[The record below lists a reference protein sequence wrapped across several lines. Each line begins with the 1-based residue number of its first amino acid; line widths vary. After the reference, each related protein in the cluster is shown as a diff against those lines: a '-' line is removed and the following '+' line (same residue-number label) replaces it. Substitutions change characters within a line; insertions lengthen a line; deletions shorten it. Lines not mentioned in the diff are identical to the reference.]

1 MECNRDEAARAKALA
16 ERKMLD
22 KDFVCAKKMIIKAQQ
37 LLKEVDDVDIPKMLT
52 VCDVHCAAG
61 AKVNTEIDWYGIL
74 QVPVNA
80 DDALIKKQYR
90 KLALLLHPDKNKF
103 GGAEAAFKLVGEA
116 NITLTDRS
124 KRSVHDMKRNT
135 FRSVIARPNHQAPK
149 RPAPARSSSTPVN
162 LHNMHQQHLHQAS
175 NPTGP
180 QTTFWTICPACGM
193 RYQYYLSI
201 LNKALRC
208 QNCLKPFIAHDL
220 KDQAIPSG
228 ANQRSAGVWKNAG
241 APQNFTGPQSNVTGQ
256 KGWSATPGVHVNI
269 GSHHANVNTKRE
281 TDGNAG
287 GLKNKMK
294 SARATRNP
302 SKAST
307 AGLKRGRRV
316 AFESSESSIAET
328 SSDSEEEVLKH
339 GPSTNSAGPAQQTR
353 RSSRQ
358 KQEVRY
364 NEDSDD
370 DDVEDDDNAVE
381 DDFVGSPALKRLRRS
396 GLFHGD
402 HSTKTA
408 KLNEDTAGHNGLSNC
423 SNIKDTKNSGTPCEE
438 KTSNGVEQMRRETMH
453 ARENSDGK
461 EELFHSVSNN
471 GLGLNDD
478 DAADDNKFTFP
489 DPEFFDFDK
498 LRDASQFRD
507 NQVWA
512 VYDDQGCMPRFYA
525 RITRVKKIPKF
536 MLHFVWLEFNPANKA
551 EEAWSYRGLPVA
563 CGHFKHGQ
571 SETTEETGMFSRT
584 ISFGRSKTNNFY
596 EIYPRKGEV
605 WALFKGWDIGWS
617 SDAGNHKKLNHQYE
631 VVQVLSDLT
640 TSTSIIVM
648 PLVKIKCYVSLFMQS
663 GEAAPYVIPQ
673 GDTLRFSHCVPH
685 HLMSGTEKEGI
696 PEGSLELD
704 PAALPLNLEEAFP
717 SANPECSSVRSQGRD
732 SKHAGLSSG
741 DRKGSM
747 NVGQGQHTKS
757 VTAGIPTKT
766 PEEEKIK
773 HSTHLPEVTDVDD
786 DDDDDNICQTEYVCA
801 EPEFYDFSE
810 IRLLQRFSPGQIW
823 ALYSDIDKFPNYYA
837 FIQKVDLKNDKVQV
851 RWLDVCPQGE
861 VEKRLS
867 QERTISIG
875 TFRLSSIHEMVTYTG
890 TDAFSHRAEA
900 RSTGRKGEYEIFPR
914 LGEIWVVYKNWRAGW
929 TAQDFEKCE
938 YELVEIFGCTDSSIQ
953 VRLVR
958 KVDGYKMVFMSYRAA
973 GSVKTIRKDEYPKFS
988 HQIPS
993 FHLTHEKGGQ
1003 LQGYFELDP
1012 LSLPEGFLY

>member
-22 KDFVCAKKMIIKAQQ
+22 KDFVGAKKMIIKAQQ

-135 FRSVIARPNHQAPK
+135 FRSVTARPNHQPPK

-193 RYQYYLSI
+193 RYQYYLS
-201 LNKALRC
+201 LLKKALRC

-281 TDGNAG
+281 TNGNAG

-316 AFESSESSIAET
+316 AFESSESSISET
-328 SSDSEEEVLKH
+328 SSDNEEEVLKH
-339 GPSTNSAGPAQQTR
+339 GPSENSAEPAQQTR

-370 DDVEDDDNAVE
+370 DDVEDDDNTVE
-381 DDFVGSPALKRLRRS
+381 DDFVGSPALKRLRRN

-438 KTSNGVEQMRRETMH
+438 KTSNGVEQMKRETMH

-471 GLGLNDD
+471 GLGLNND
-478 DAADDNKFTFP
+478 DASHDNKFTFP

-617 SDAGNHKKLNHQYE
+617 SDAGNHKKLNHQYD

-648 PLVKIKCYVSLFMQS
+648 PLVKIKGYVSLFMQS

-685 HLMSGTEKEGI
+685 HLMSGTEKQGI

-704 PAALPLNLEEAFP
+704 PAALPFNLEEAFP
-717 SANPECSSVRSQGRD
+717 SANAECSSVRSQGRD
-732 SKHAGLSSG
+732 SKHA
-741 DRKGSM
+741 
-747 NVGQGQHTKS
+747 
-757 VTAGIPTKT
+757 
-766 PEEEKIK
+766 
-773 HSTHLPEVTDVDD
+773 
-786 DDDDDNICQTEYVCA
+786 
-801 EPEFYDFSE
+801 E

-861 VEKRLS
+861 MEKRLS

-914 LGEIWVVYKNWRAGW
+914 LGEIWAVYKNWRAGW

-973 GSVKTIRKDEYPKFS
+973 GSVKTIRKDDYPKFS
-988 HQIPS
+988 HQIPC